1 MDMAPAPPT
10 VSYSRTDY
18 NKMVDLINQAVR
30 QISVGDTMAGI
41 MTVGR
46 VMYILEDK
54 QIPPAAP
61 LVRPQISY
69 TPDQSITYTPG
80 QSISNLCAQSTMH
93 AVLNTDV
100 MSVTEDDEPEETEQE
115 DSLGERFKNL
125 TSEELD
131 KIQRFLKE
139 MGARV
144 SGLYCRIAFMI
155 YRFLFKLR
163 THNRTQTFY
172 KTYF

>member
-10 VSYSRTDY
+10 VCYSRTDY
-18 NKMVDLINQAVR
+18 NKMIELINQAVR
-30 QISVGDTMAGI
+30 QISVGDTMSGI

-54 QIPPAAP
+54 QVPFTAP
-61 LVRPQISY
+61 LISPQIS
-69 TPDQSITYTPG
+69 YTPG

-100 MSVTEDDEPEETEQE
+100 VSITEDEEPEEIEHE
-115 DSLGERFKNL
+115 EALGERFKNL

-131 KIQRFLKE
+131 KIQKFLKE

-155 YRFLFKLR
+155 YRFLCKLR
-163 THNRTQTFY
+163 THNLTQTFY

>member
-18 NKMVDLINQAVR
+18 NKMIELINQAVR

-54 QIPPAAP
+54 QVPPTAP
-61 LVRPQISY
+61 LISPQ
-69 TPDQSITYTPG
+69 ITYTPSQSLTTG

-100 MSVTEDDEPEETEQE
+100 VSVTEDDEPEETEQD

-125 TSEELD
+125 TTEELD

-144 SGLYCRIAFMI
+144 SGVYCKILLGI
-155 YRFLFKLR
+155 YRFLIKFR
-163 THNRTQTFY
+163 TD
-172 KTYF
+172 KTSSNPLQNIF

>member
-54 QIPPAAP
+54 QVPPTAP
-61 LVRPQISY
+61 LIHPQ
-69 TPDQSITYTPG
+69 ITYTPSQSLTTG
-80 QSISNLCAQSTMH
+80 QSISNLCAQSTMN

-100 MSVTEDDEPEETEQE
+100 VSVTEDDEPEETEHE
-115 DSLGERFKNL
+115 EALSERFKNL

-163 THNRTQTFY
+163 TCNHAQTFY